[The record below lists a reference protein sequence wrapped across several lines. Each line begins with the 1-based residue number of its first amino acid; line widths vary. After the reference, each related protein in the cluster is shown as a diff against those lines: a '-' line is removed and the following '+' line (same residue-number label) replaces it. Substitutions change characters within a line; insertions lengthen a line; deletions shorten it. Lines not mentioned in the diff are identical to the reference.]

1 MTSWLEPLGRDRAR
15 RRAGRPAAG
24 EVAEGG
30 ERNSDTRTDLL
41 VVPSL
46 EPQPSLPL
54 REPCSLI
61 SRCGPS
67 RAHPFAA
74 RGEPVAGA
82 RPLEPAGG
90 IWPAWGPRRARWPA
104 ARAAVG
110 SQAPRQRSDSFRA
123 IFAAMNASIVRLDT
137 PLEPDVS
144 TPAADRLL
152 VGVPEHRVWNYFT
165 DSTQTFFA
173 GRWSGTRGKW
183 RVRYTENELCVM
195 TAGRV
200 VITSDSGERSEF
212 GPGAAFVIPSGFTGT
227 WEVLEDCEK
236 VYAIFEPRT

>member
-24 EVAEGG
+24 ERVAAGSAEG
-30 ERNSDTRTDLL
+30 
-41 VVPSL
+41 
-46 EPQPSLPL
+46 
-54 REPCSLI
+54 
-61 SRCGPS
+61 
-67 RAHPFAA
+67 HAA
-74 RGEPVAGA
+74 AA
-82 RPLEPAGG
+82 RPLKRPARFG
-90 IWPAWGPRRARWPA
+90 
-104 ARAAVG
+104 
-110 SQAPRQRSDSFRA
+110 A
-123 IFAAMNASIVRLDT
+123 IFAAMNASIVRLDG
-137 PLEPDVS
+137 PMEPDVS
-144 TPAADRLL
+144 TPTADRLL

-212 GPGAAFVIPSGFTGT
+212 GVGAAFVIPAGFVGT
-227 WEVLEDCEK
+227 WEVLEDCSK